1 MAGEGKRSAA
11 ISGDDAMRAWAECRG
26 LHRRYSAGVKRETSK
41 ICRGCAIEEA
51 NRACRRPFVKSR
63 LRCNRGCES
72 HGLSEA
78 GRILRRTKC
87 SRRRRQTR
95 IDEHAH
101 RARVPTTDVAA
112 TLVRHHVGHVV
123 PVYIRHRH
131 RKGIGPARA
140 VTHRRLEGSIAVARQ
155 HAHRAVGTPASMT
168 AYRTNSSFSP
178 VIVEIVRRERRW
190 TSASAT
196 PAPRGFE

>member
-1 MAGEGKRSAA
+1 VLLPCETASSRNLDRQEDEALLGGRQVSSDRSHLFHRAGEEKLSAA

-41 ICRGCAIEEA
+41 SCRDCAIEEA

-78 GRILRRTKC
+78 ERILRRTKC

-112 TLVRHHVGHVV
+112 TLVRHHDVGLAV
-123 PVYIRHRH
+123 PRLHPPSPQKGHRSRPCRSSPPSGRFH
-131 RKGIGPARA
+131 RGCSAAR
-140 VTHRRLEGSIAVARQ
+140 
-155 HAHRAVGTPASMT
+155 
-168 AYRTNSSFSP
+168 SP
-178 VIVEIVRRERRW
+178 CRW
-190 TSASAT
+190 HT
-196 PAPRGFE
+196 R